1 MKSAKKAKK
10 LKKIKK
16 AKLPKTAIKSSD
28 KREVRRIKKQYRK
41 ELIKKGKLL
50 NKRINTGISIAA
62 VSLCIISS
70 ALDVVLRN
78 RCKNEM

>member
-28 KREVRRIKKQYRK
+28 KREVRRIKNQYRHK
-41 ELIKKGKLL
+41 HSGCVTMYYFICIGCSFEEQMQKQNVRKDMGK
-50 NKRINTGISIAA
+50 
-62 VSLCIISS
+62 
-70 ALDVVLRN
+70 
-78 RCKNEM
+78 